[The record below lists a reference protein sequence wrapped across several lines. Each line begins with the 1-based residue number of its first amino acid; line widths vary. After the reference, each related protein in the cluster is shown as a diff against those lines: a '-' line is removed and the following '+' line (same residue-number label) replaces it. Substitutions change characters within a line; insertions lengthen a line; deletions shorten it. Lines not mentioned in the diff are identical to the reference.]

1 MGLGLGLSKHTMAR
15 VIDKA
20 RNVGA
25 AFASIRNSNHFGIA
39 GFYTEMAARAD
50 MIGVCMT
57 NTAALG
63 VPTFG
68 RDAMFGTNP
77 IAVSVPALHGRMF
90 TLDMATTCVTRG
102 KVEA

>member
-1 MGLGLGLSKHTMAR
+1 
-15 VIDKA
+15 
-20 RNVGA
+20 
-25 AFASIRNSNHFGIA
+25 
-39 GFYTEMAARAD
+39 MAARAD

-90 TLDMATTCVTRG
+90 TLDIATTCVTRG
-102 KVEA
+102 KVAAQLRLIETGLGVEFP